1 MTNLC
6 NHQANRRV
14 SAAVSPTIVFKNT
27 AALGTEPNGLRVLLH
42 NVGFGGRNGHNPINV
57 Q

>member
-14 SAAVSPTIVFKNT
+14 SAAVSPTNVFKNT
-27 AALGTEPNGLRVLLH
+27 AALGTEPNGFKSSATQCQLWW
-42 NVGFGGRNGHNPINV
+42 
-57 Q
+57 